1 MMDTFLAVIVAGMM
15 FLFAFRIASAILK
28 SEIFWIFIGLVIV
41 IGFFSDKNDVTNIPD
56 SQDSSIYSSSGDNYI
71 KEDSV
76 FCLSESALDK
86 QTELLASGVLE
97 YVPQCFSAARDIK
110 VQILDFKMLGGIAKV
125 TGVENGK
132 EMWTTAESL
141 VNK

>member
-1 MMDTFLAVIVAGMM
+1 MDTFLAVIVAGMM

-71 KEDSV
+71 KESFRRIRIRASV
-76 FCLSESALDK
+76 FFSSKRYKSANIRL
-86 QTELLASGVLE
+86 
-97 YVPQCFSAARDIK
+97 
-110 VQILDFKMLGGIAKV
+110 
-125 TGVENGK
+125 
-132 EMWTTAESL
+132 
-141 VNK
+141 

>member
-1 MMDTFLAVIVAGMM
+1 MDTFLAVIVAGMM

-71 KEDSV
+71 K
-76 FCLSESALDK
+76 
-86 QTELLASGVLE
+86 ASGVLE

-110 VQILDFKMLGGIAKV
+110 VQILDFKMLGGVAKV